1 MIILLIIIAVVI
13 VLVLIVAGIYN
24 GLVKSRMQ
32 TKEAWT
38 QIDVQ
43 LKRRNDLIPNLVETV
58 KGYAAHEKS
67 TFDAITEARTKV
79 SGASSTAEAM
89 NASNELS
96 GALGRLFAVAEAY
109 PQLRANANFLQLQT
123 ELAGTENKISVTRQL
138 YNSATAN
145 YNTKLQTFP
154 TNLIAGMMG
163 FKEAD
168 FFETPE
174 AEKAVPKA
182 DFGA

>member
-1 MIILLIIIAVVI
+1 MAILIIIAVIV

-32 TKEAWT
+32 TKEAWA

-58 KGYAAHEKS
+58 KGYAAHEKT
-67 TFDAITEARTKV
+67 TFDAVTEARAKV
-79 SGASSTAEAM
+79 AGASNPSEAM
-89 NASNELS
+89 EASNVLS
-96 GALGRLFAVAEAY
+96 GALGRLLAVAEAY
-109 PQLRANANFLQLQT
+109 PQLQANTNFMQLQT
-123 ELAGTENKISVTRQL
+123 ELTNTEDKISVTRQL

-174 AEKAVPKA
+174 AEKAIPKV
-182 DFGA
+182 DFGV